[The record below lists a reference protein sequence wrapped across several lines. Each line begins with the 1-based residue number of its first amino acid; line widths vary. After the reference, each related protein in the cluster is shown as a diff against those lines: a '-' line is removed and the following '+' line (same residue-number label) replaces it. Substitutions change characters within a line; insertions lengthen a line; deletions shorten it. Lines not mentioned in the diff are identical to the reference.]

1 MSVSAAQDNRHSAG
15 FRSDPWTLKVAWIV
29 LLVLSAFLVLAPL
42 LDIASDHSSGLPSD
56 HHAAFAELTGQSW
69 NAAKAGTPGVAKY
82 VTQLEYGYALH
93 ELTFALLFL
102 AIVVVPFR
110 RRQTWAWWA
119 CWAVMIAN
127 VGYAVT
133 IAHYDSTLLRRS
145 LIGVIALPVVLLVFA
160 PSFWRTAR
168 SEHESKLSP

>member
-1 MSVSAAQDNRHSAG
+1 MSVSTAHDHRHSAG
-15 FRSDPWTLKVAWIV
+15 FRSDPWSLKVAWIV
-29 LLVLSAFLVLAPL
+29 LVVLSAFLVLAPL
-42 LDIASDHSSGLPSD
+42 LDIVSDHSSGLPSD
-56 HHAAFAELTGQSW
+56 HHAAFAKLTGQSW
-69 NAAKAGTPGVAKY
+69 NAAKASAPGVTNY

-133 IAHYDSTLLRRS
+133 IAHYDPTLLRRS
-145 LIGVIALPVVLLVFA
+145 LIGVIVLPLALVVFA

-168 SEHESKLSP
+168 SRNGAKSLP

>member
-1 MSVSAAQDNRHSAG
+1 MSLSAAHDDRHSAG
-15 FRSDPWTLKVAWIV
+15 FRSDPWPLKIAWIV
-29 LLVLSAFLVLAPL
+29 LVVLSVFLVLAPL

-56 HHAAFAELTGQSW
+56 HHAAFTKLTGQPW
-69 NAAKAGTPGVAKY
+69 NAAKDSAPGVTKY

-127 VGYAVT
+127 IGYAVT
-133 IAHYDSTLLRRS
+133 IAHYDPTLLRRS
-145 LIGVIALPVVLLVFA
+145 LIGVITLPLVLAMFA
-160 PSFWRTAR
+160 PSFWRIAR
-168 SEHESKLSP
+168 SKHG